1 MSEHR
6 RRLRRLE
13 AQHIIDL
20 ATAAGA
26 PYGFTAEQVIAEARR
41 FFALSDDEQRAK
53 WADLYAQMDEDE
65 RAEMDEVRQRHGAIV
80 RQMRTR

>member
-1 MSEHR
+1 MSANR

-13 AQHIIDL
+13 ARRIYQL
-20 ATAAGA
+20 AAEAGA
-26 PYGFTAEQVIAEARR
+26 PHGFTAEQVIAEARR

-65 RAEMDEVRQRHGAIV
+65 RAEMDEVRRRHGAIV
-80 RQMRTR
+80 RQMPNA